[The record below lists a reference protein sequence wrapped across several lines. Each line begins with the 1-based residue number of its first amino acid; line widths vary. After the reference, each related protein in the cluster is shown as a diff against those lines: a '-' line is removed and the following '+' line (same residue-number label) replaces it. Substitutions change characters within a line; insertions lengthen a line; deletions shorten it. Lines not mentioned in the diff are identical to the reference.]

1 MSEPAK
7 AGAPTP
13 LAGRSILI
21 VEDETIVSFLI
32 EDMLGEL
39 GAAEI
44 RHAAGVAS
52 ALALVDARRPDAVV
66 LDVNLRGESAYP
78 VAARLAARSIP
89 FIFATG
95 YGRQGLAPEW
105 ADRPALQKP
114 FSIEALAAALEK
126 ALGE

>member
-13 LAGRSILI
+13 LAGCSVLI

-39 GAAEI
+39 GAAEV

-52 ALALVDARRPDAVV
+52 ALALVDERRPDAVV
-66 LDVNLRGESAYP
+66 LDVNLGGEAVYP
-78 VAARLAARSIP
+78 VAERLAARGIP
-89 FIFATG
+89 FVFATG
-95 YGRQGLAPEW
+95 YGRQGLAPAW
-105 ADRPALQKP
+105 SDRPTLQKP
-114 FSIEALAAALEK
+114 FPLEALAAAMAEV
-126 ALGE
+126 LGR